1 MTDGRTSLRQA
12 GFTLIELLVVIAI
25 IAILA
30 AILFPV
36 FAKVREKARQ
46 TACSSNEKQIA
57 LGFAQYVQDNDERFP
72 PLVQLST
79 FYQWPI
85 LVTPYIKSKGVFMC
99 PDDSGL
105 NHSDVAPYDRE
116 SYAMNTALT
125 SGGDQY
131 TGGSIA
137 NINYP
142 SELCLLA
149 ENWLDPV
156 AGQGFGYKGT
166 NSPSTF
172 NAGYTKLWYSG
183 TATPV
188 TTDPVP
194 TGQDFAT
201 PIARHNG
208 GLNVCFTDSHVK
220 FLKFDTV
227 FAPPAGTTPANF
239 KLWHPDA
246 Q

>member
-1 MTDGRTSLRQA
+1 MFTSRSRNTS

-46 TACSSNEKQIA
+46 TTCASNEKQIG
-57 LGFAQYVQDNDERFP
+57 LGFAQYTQDYDEKYP
-72 PLVQLST
+72 PLVQGVT
-79 FYQWPI
+79 VYQFPF
-85 LVTPYIKSKGVFMC
+85 LVTPYIKSRGVFMC

-116 SYAMNTALT
+116 SYAMNSALMD
-125 SGGDQY
+125 GDQY
-131 TGGSIA
+131 TGGSIS
-137 NINYP
+137 NNNYP
-142 SELCLLA
+142 AELCLIA
-149 ENWLDPV
+149 ENYLDPV
-156 AGQGFGYKGT
+156 AGQCFGYQGA

-172 NAGYTKLWYSG
+172 HAGYTKLWYSG
-183 TATPV
+183 SATPV
-188 TTDPVP
+188 TNDPVP
-194 TGQDFAT
+194 TGNDFAT

-208 GLNVCFTDSHVK
+208 GANICYTDSHVK
-220 FLKFDTV
+220 FVLFNAIY
-227 FAPPAGTTPANF
+227 APPAGTTPANF
-239 KLWHPDA
+239 RLWHPNA